1 MLENNIIPPRLSRSQ
16 PIYESL
22 KCIGEH
28 GLDVPSPLK
37 RAIERSTES
46 ERALHRVGELVF
58 LDDQIRSIIGTTQA
72 VDMIQ
77 GGVKSNALPEQRSV
91 A

>member
-1 MLENNIIPPRLSRSQ
+1 VTLENNTIPPRLSRSQ

-28 GLDVPSPLK
+28 GPDIPLTLK
-37 RAIERSTES
+37 RAIEKSTGS
-46 ERALHRVGELVF
+46 GRALHRVEELIF
-58 LDDQIRSIIGTTQA
+58 PNDQIRSVVGTTQA

-77 GGVKSNALPEQRSV
+77 GGIKSNALPEQR
-91 A
+91 